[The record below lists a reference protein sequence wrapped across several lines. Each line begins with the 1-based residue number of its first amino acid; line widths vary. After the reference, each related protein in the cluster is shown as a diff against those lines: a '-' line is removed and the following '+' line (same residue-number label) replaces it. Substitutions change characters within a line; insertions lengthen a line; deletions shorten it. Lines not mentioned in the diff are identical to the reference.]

1 MQRMIRQVRS
11 YLDRAAT
18 RLYAD
23 VYLLPARVK
32 ARVGSVLRNDRGGVS
47 LEWVALGF
55 LVLAVLFAVATAF
68 NNDAKG
74 IGSGLA
80 ESVKNALSNLFTS
93 VGNQAENLNKGGTG
107 GGG

>member
-1 MQRMIRQVRS
+1 MIRQVRS

-55 LVLAVLFAVATAF
+55 LVLAILFAVATAF
-68 NNDAKG
+68 NDKAEIKE
-74 IGSGLA
+74 GLA
-80 ESVKNALSNLFTS
+80 TSVKNALSGLFDSVAKKANNL
-93 VGNQAENLNKGGTG
+93 GNGGAG
-107 GGG
+107 GGD

>member
-55 LVLAVLFAVATAF
+55 LVLAILFAVATAF
-68 NNDAKG
+68 SQDKGG
-74 IGSGLA
+74 IGQNLA
-80 ESVKNALSNLFTS
+80 ESVKSALSGLFNS
-93 VGNQAENLNKGGTG
+93 VAQKANGGQG
-107 GGG
+107 GGGGQ